1 MNYGETIKKSMERL
15 EKDEKTIFI
24 GYNISF
30 GSQAYGTL
38 KDIPSIQKIE
48 TPLAENLM
56 VGLAIGLGMGGYRP
70 VLFFERHDFIL
81 NALDGLV
88 NHLDKMAGGFK
99 KFDEEQI
106 MLSGQMSDRT
116 DRIEKL
122 ETFAFS
128 N

>member
-1 MNYGETIKKSMERL
+1 MVSKAS
-15 EKDEKTIFI
+15 KTTQVSE
-24 GYNISF
+24 G
-30 GSQAYGTL
+30 L
-38 KDIPSIQKIE
+38 VQKIVVDSE
-48 TPLAENLM
+48 KRLTKQIEEIDKKNEKRFDKVM
-56 VGLAIGLGMGGYRP
+56 
-70 VLFFERHDFIL
+70 
-81 NALDGLV
+81 